1 MPRRRKYESRTGFT
15 LVEMIVVLL
24 ILAVVTS
31 MAVPAFSRQIDDA
44 KEKKAVTEAQAC
56 VTAGTGLGAQLY
68 SKARSTA
75 LQSVST
81 DANASDA
88 VTTALAGWA
97 SQVKDGGPALTG
109 DLALT
114 EGQGQYYLKPG
125 QLQGGNAAGADELKA
140 ATGVDGTVEDFWC
153 SDTGQIVY
161 LRYLSADG
169 ILVAYTNNGT
179 SDSNITIPTPDVPE
193 PDPDKPDQPT
203 GNPTQPTDKPTESP
217 DPAPDEPDMP
227 VINGPKVVIHVE
239 DGATKGKL
247 VNWTFKMYPQSDPSQ
262 WFIVKT
268 DSNGDII
275 VGLNENKAPFTPY
288 YMNEWYS
295 YVLEDITVPEGY
307 QAMDNTLFSA
317 SAVHRQQDPWDIIDL
332 AGITINNYLNGEYLT
347 GSGNTSVMHLP
358 RYQVPYLHFRKVDAN
373 GTRLSGAT
381 FTLKQGDIT
390 LAEFTSNDSQDYDY
404 SIPVK
409 RNAKDGIYSNIFID
423 LTNGNTTRSYT
434 LVEKSAPSQYNS
446 VGEQKFNV
454 SYRYNVSGVDAF
466 DVELPWTPWEPGYSL
481 EDDSMAL
488 HHVITITDTP
498 IDGTAV
504 DSTCTVTINKKVYT
518 YADADSK
525 EPNGTDFLPSD
536 KKAVLKLTGTRVS
549 ETWTTRGNSKT
560 LKLLPGTYRLE
571 ELTAPNGY
579 LLATPITFT
588 VKEGDSALTIDM
600 LDTTTRDESVVIT
613 IPGKDSTFTLS
624 ATNWAHKLTT
634 DNKISFS
641 SELLTM
647 NGVLYYAYSGKDV
660 GGSNPNMAQ
669 YAEYFNRYGTLPDD
683 APNPIEFLDIYS
695 NKFNGK
701 DHIVQLTGTIH
712 EWQEN
717 ATISLTKGDIVI
729 LKNKAYVY
737 IADSDRLLQLN
748 SNNFTRKLKNNGF
761 AATEIGETK
770 FSVIS

>member
-88 VTTALAGWA
+88 VTTALAKWA
-97 SQVKDGGPALTG
+97 SQVKDGGPTLTG
-109 DLALT
+109 DPALT

-140 ATGVDGTVEDFWC
+140 AAGVDGTVEDFWC
-153 SDTGQIVY
+153 SGTGQIVY
-161 LRYLSADG
+161 LSYRSADG

-179 SDSNITIPTPDVPE
+179 SGSNITIPTPVVPK

-203 GNPTQPTDKPTESP
+203 SNPTQPTDKPTESP

-317 SAVHRQQDPWDIIDL
+317 SAVHRQQDPWDITDL

-390 LAEFTSNDSQDYDY
+390 LAEFTSNDSKDYDY

-423 LTNGNTTRSYT
+423 LTNGITTRSYT

-446 VGEQKFNV
+446 VGEQTFNV

-466 DVELPWTPWEPGYSL
+466 DVELPWTNWVSGYSL
-481 EDDSMAL
+481 EDDSMVF

-498 IDGTAV
+498 INEAAV
-504 DSTCTVTINKKVYT
+504 EPTCTVTINKKVYT

-588 VKEGDSALTIDM
+588 VKESDSALTIDM
-600 LDTTTRDESVVIT
+600 LDTTTRDENVVIT

-641 SELLTM
+641 KELLTM

-660 GGSNPNMAQ
+660 SGSNPNMAQ

-683 APNPIEFLDIYS
+683 APNPIEFLD
-695 NKFNGK
+695 NNNDVTGK
-701 DHIVQLTGTIH
+701 EHIVQLTGTIH